1 MRRLKGEIKT
11 AKGALR
17 ENVAV
22 IKQDEKG
29 PNRDGLMVI
38 DQTLKYTN

>member
-1 MRRLKGEIKT
+1 MVKEAEVRRLKGEIKT

-22 IKQDEKG
+22 IKQDQYG
-29 PNRDGLMVI
+29 PNNDGLLIV
-38 DQTLKYTN
+38 D